1 MDEEARRRS
10 ADPLVDDEPARFPS
24 QWLKWIIIGALI
36 VTEGLFDQIIEPA
49 LRSSGGVEEVFERYM
64 AGIEV
69 LVLGSVVWFTFGY
82 LERLQRRFDRQRR
95 DLRALYRKST
105 EWQVQLE
112 ALHEASMAIT
122 GSGGYPG
129 VLERI
134 VALAA
139 QLGHARFGALAEFD
153 EGEHVV
159 RFATYGV
166 GPDMAAGLERLPT
179 HKGLLRRLSDG
190 APVRLDDVSADPL
203 FSGFPPNHPTF
214 RTFLGVAIRWQG
226 ALLGHLYVGAHDG
239 EVPFT
244 EEEARLLE
252 MFAMEAAIAIRRGQL
267 EVEATRGIRRAERQ
281 KIAMELH
288 DGALQSLYGVG
299 MQLDQARRQ
308 GATTLGDSLP
318 LDTLVDAIRHAMSA
332 IRGVLD
338 ALDAAADST
347 EARLA
352 VASTVRA
359 TARLYGVRLRWRG
372 VGCLE
377 ALDPDKAEQLA
388 VCLSEAVT
396 NASRHGGAT
405 RAWIDLSRSRDGNLV
420 VRVRDDGRGA
430 LGGTLVEGH
439 GLRHVRR
446 RLEAMGGHLTLS
458 AGDGGAVTWRCEV
471 PLGAAAQHPPGS
483 ARATTVADVR
493 AREDS

>member
-1 MDEEARRRS
+1 MDEEPRPGS
-10 ADPLVDDEPARFPS
+10 ETPIVDDPTPVLSRS
-24 QWLKWIIIGALI
+24 LKWLIIAALV
-36 VTEGLFDQIIEPA
+36 VTEALFDQIIEPW
-49 LRSSGGVEEVFERYM
+49 LRTSTGIEEVAERYM
-64 AGIEV
+64 AGIEI
-69 LVLGSVVWFTFGY
+69 LVLGSVVWFTFGH
-82 LERLQRRFDRQRR
+82 LERLQRRVARQRR
-95 DLRALYRKST
+95 DLGELYRKAK
-105 EWQVQLE
+105 ERQVQLE
-112 ALHEASMAIT
+112 ALHEASVAIT
-122 GSGGYPG
+122 SGGGYPD

-139 QLGHARFGALAEFD
+139 QLGHARYGALAEFD
-153 EGEHVV
+153 EGERVV

-166 GPDMAAGLERLPT
+166 GEEVAARLGRLPT

-190 APVRLDDVSADPL
+190 GSLRLDDVRADPL
-203 FSGFPPNHPTF
+203 FTGFPTDHPTF
-214 RTFLGVAIRWQG
+214 QTFLGVAIRWQG
-226 ALLGHLYVGAHDG
+226 ELLGHLYVGAHEG
-239 EVPFT
+239 EAPFT

-252 MFAMEAAIAIRRGQL
+252 MFAMEAAVAIRRGRL
-267 EVEATRGIRRAERQ
+267 EAEASRGIRRAERQ